1 MSKLDQHEKDS
12 YSFLAAVCV
21 LFIEHSVMLIS
32 SVWIMCFK
40 PRRHGWLVSD
50 LISFLILLSIS
61 VKTLF
66 SYSQWWCDL
75 RIEVRDA
82 YDIQDR
88 MHFFEYV
95 QILKFAYHMF
105 ETQESD
111 GFEIQYIILK
121 SYRFKKNCK

>member
-1 MSKLDQHEKDS
+1 MKRIPIV
-12 YSFLAAVCV
+12 FLAAVCV

-61 VKTLF
+61 VKKLF

-95 QILKFAYHMF
+95 QILEFAYHMF
-105 ETQESD
+105 ETKTMLPL
-111 GFEIQYIILK
+111 YNA
-121 SYRFKKNCK
+121 SYQLITDCTLPMVKIEWI